1 MFLKQKTM
9 GKHSKKSK
17 KIQTKKEKIKEK
29 ETKKYELKPF
39 TKRDSQLSHSLYDL
53 PLPIKII
60 IYRIAITTNMLQW
73 KKEHKE
79 KMNGWYDN
87 PVNWFKSPGTLDLIK
102 GWGAQRP
109 EPCYFGNEESR
120 WSMNEFRGRIPS
132 KYKVNL
138 CAKGKITYKKDGK
151 RYYDMTKID
160 IYSLPTDLCR
170 QLYRINE
177 TEIKVIQ
184 SMSNGESTNFWVG
197 CKCRCISCDLIRQT
211 YFKYS
216 LSSREKYIEK
226 NTVYNDK
233 GKPIKSL
240 IKPWGNTYSH
250 VKYCQYS
257 HEKGFNYGMRQ
268 IAGYWKKEE

>member
-1 MFLKQKTM
+1 MVLKQKTM

-17 KIQTKKEKIKEK
+17 KIQKKEKIKEK

-39 TKRDSQLSHSLYDL
+39 TKRDSQLSHSLYNL

-60 IYRIAITTNMLQW
+60 IYRIAIATNMLQW
-73 KKEHKE
+73 KQGHKE

-87 PVNWFKSPGTLDLIK
+87 PANWFKSPGTLDLIK

-197 CKCRCISCDLIRQT
+197 NKCRCISCDLIRQT

-226 NTVYNDK
+226 KTVYNDK